1 MTSVLGPRDMTAI
14 HQATLDVLEEPG
26 MRILSP
32 ALLDAL
38 ASQGAKVDRAAQ
50 VVRFPARLV
59 EDCLQELR
67 REAADGKDMKVING
81 VVSSRSAGG
90 LQAKFGGACIG
101 YFDYEAGC
109 VREPTYEDMVAMLR
123 LGEALP
129 EVGLVGNPVMIAR
142 DADGRAIDPRMRTV
156 QGAALVAQHTSKP
169 GSTEVW
175 GSRDL
180 DFLVRIGYVVRGGL
194 DAYKADPA
202 FITAKETIAPLVLP
216 DTSAEVFIALADRG
230 LPCTIIP
237 MPMGGAS
244 SPVTAAG
251 NIVVG
256 NAEIL
261 GTMVAIRAYRP
272 GTPVSCGVISG
283 ILDMATG
290 TASFAAPEA
299 ILQDVGF
306 SQLWTEHYGLGCAIG
321 TGYIDAKLPGV
332 QAGVEKEMKIIAATR
347 QGHANHPVGIL
358 EGGKTFCPEQ
368 AMVDLEIARYV
379 HAGLPAHGIEVD
391 RDTLGVDV
399 IRQVG
404 IGGSFLDHAHTLEN
418 FRRRTWFPEL
428 MDRRASQGPAQ
439 DRETEM
445 LAAAHR
451 QWTQTLANHAP
462 FTLTEAQSAEIVA
475 IVREAEGALLT

>member
-1 MTSVLGPRDMTAI
+1 MTTVLTTSDMAAI
-14 HQATLDVLEEPG
+14 HQATLDVLAEPG

-32 ALLDAL
+32 VLLDAL
-38 ASQGAKVDRAAQ
+38 ASQGARVDRAEQ

-59 EDCLQELR
+59 DDCLQGLR
-67 REAADGKDMKVING
+67 REAAAGMGMKVING
-81 VVSSRSAGG
+81 VVSSRSEGR
-90 LQAKFGGACIG
+90 LQAKFGGACVS
-101 YFDYEAGC
+101 YFDYERQC
-109 VREPTYEDMVAMLR
+109 VREPTYADMVAMLR

-129 EVGLVGNPVMIAR
+129 EVDLVGNPVMIAT

-156 QGAALVAQHTSKP
+156 KGAALVAQHTSKP

-175 GSRDL
+175 GTRDL
-180 DFLVRIGYVVRGGL
+180 DFLVRIGCVVRSGL
-194 DAYKADPA
+194 DAYKANPA
-202 FITAKETIAPLVLP
+202 FITAKETIAPLILP
-216 DTSAEVFIALADRG
+216 DTSAEVFMALADSD

-237 MPMGGAS
+237 MPMSGAS
-244 SPVTAAG
+244 SPVSAAG
-251 NIVVG
+251 NIVIG

-272 GTPVSCGVISG
+272 GAPVSGGVISG

-290 TASFAAPEA
+290 GASFAAPEA

-306 SQLWTEHYGLGCAIG
+306 SQLWAEHYGLGCAIG

-332 QAGVEKEMKIIAATR
+332 QAGMEKTLKIVAATR
-347 QGHANHPVGIL
+347 EGHANYPVGIL

-379 HAGLPAHGIEVD
+379 RAYCGDGGIDVSD
-391 RDTLGVDV
+391 DTLAVDV

-404 IGGSFLDHAHTLEN
+404 IGGSFLEHEHTLQN
-418 FRRRTWFPEL
+418 FRQRTWFPDL
-428 MDRRASQGPAQ
+428 MDRRLSQGPDK

-451 QWTQTLANHAP
+451 QWRQVVEDHEP
-462 FTLTEAQSAEIVA
+462 FALTDEQSAEIDA
-475 IVREAEGALLT
+475 IVREAEDALLA